1 MPRSGVY
8 LTTLCDVGTSTV
20 QRNHTVGSTVQVVV
34 YFLVGKADPGFRETG
49 RVAAASLLASLAIA
63 SGLLNAA
70 AMTN

>member
-8 LTTLCDVGTSTV
+8 LTALCDVGTSTA

-34 YFLVGKADPGFRETG
+34 YFLGGEADPGFGEAG
-49 RVAAASLLASLAIA
+49 RVAAAHMLAALGLG

-70 AMTN
+70 AMTS